1 MSRGSATWDAGECVL
16 ILIDYQPEMVNAVR
30 SSDGKIIETN
40 VSALARAAVAFDIPI
55 ILSTV
60 GVKMGVNQGT
70 IAALKSEIPSVHEID
85 RSTMNAWEDESFLKA
100 VEATG
105 RRRLVICGLWTEI
118 CLAFPVV
125 EALEDGYEVCFVADA
140 VGGQSKEEHDLAIQR
155 MVQAGAIPNTAV
167 ATIAEWFRDWKSPRA
182 NRGRD
187 ILVSLMREH
196 HNAHRNLDSYESP
209 SDSYSSQSEMM

>member
-1 MSRGSATWDAGECVL
+1 
-16 ILIDYQPEMVNAVR
+16 
-30 SSDGKIIETN
+30 
-40 VSALARAAVAFDIPI
+40 
-55 ILSTV
+55 
-60 GVKMGVNQGT
+60 
-70 IAALKSEIPSVHEID
+70 
-85 RSTMNAWEDESFLKA
+85 

-118 CLAFPVV
+118 CLAYPVV

-140 VGGQSKEEHDLAIQR
+140 VGGQSREEHDLAIQR
-155 MVQAGAIPNTAV
+155 MVQAGAIPNTSV
-167 ATIAEWFRDWKSPRA
+167 AMIAEWFRDWKSPRA

-196 HNAHRNLDSYESP
+196 QNAQRNLDTYESP

>member
-1 MSRGSATWDAGECVL
+1 MSRGSATWDAGKCVL
-16 ILIDYQPEMVNAVR
+16 ILIDYQPEMFKAVR
-30 SSDGKIIETN
+30 SSDAKTIETN

-60 GVKMGVNQGT
+60 GVKMGVNQAT
-70 IAALKSEIPSVHEID
+70 VAALKSEIPSVHEID
-85 RSTMNAWEDESFLKA
+85 RSTMNVWEDEAFFKA
-100 VEATG
+100 VEATS
-105 RRRLVICGLWTEI
+105 RRLVICRLWTEI
-118 CLAFPVV
+118 CLAYPGV
-125 EALEDGYEVCFVADA
+125 EALEDGYEVSFVADA
-140 VGGQSKEEHDLAIQR
+140 VGGQSKEEHDIAIQR

-196 HNAHRNLDSYESP
+196 HNAQRNLDTYESP